1 MIKHPKQ
8 DRAIRSLAAQSRRQ
22 LVLLAVVIFVGL
34 VSLVSA
40 FSFYQINQAMENYTR
55 LEASKLEQR
64 ILQGDQPPF
73 SSASSI
79 RAYRSW
85 QEMPRSI
92 QALFSQS
99 DATTGR
105 ILDSERMLPSGERE
119 YVYLMFSDTLQEGG
133 VFVVEI
139 EDAETID
146 TLIQATFEQT
156 LWDASFIIGLFI
168 VLFFLAIA
176 WIFHNAIKPLK
187 LLVEWSK
194 QIKRQ
199 PETST
204 ATQFPIRELNDIAE
218 HLLASLQQ
226 VQDYNEREQQFL
238 KHTSHEL
245 RTPLAIVQASLD
257 TLSLRT
263 PEEHPSYKAI
273 QRANRA
279 SHNMIR
285 LTETLLWLGREHN
298 HVLPKTIIDPTL
310 VCFELIE
317 DMHYLID
324 DKPLEVQLDTDTY
337 SLAIEE
343 PLLRIVLANL
353 IRNAF
358 QHSAQGLILVN
369 VTERCVTIT
378 NPVEPVPE
386 PSVSNFGLGLQ
397 LVERITVKLAWQFD
411 VQIDDTKAV
420 VSVRW

>member
-1 MIKHPKQ
+1 MIEPPKQ
-8 DRAIRSLAAQSRRQ
+8 DRAVRSLAAQSRRQ

-64 ILQGDQPPF
+64 ILQGDQDPVY
-73 SSASSI
+73 ASSI
-79 RAYRSW
+79 TAYRSW
-85 QEMPRSI
+85 QEIPKPI
-92 QALFSQS
+92 QMLFSQS
-99 DATTGR
+99 DATKGR
-105 ILDSERMLPSGERE
+105 ILDSERMLLSGERE
-119 YVYLMFSDTLQEGG
+119 YVYLMFSDTSQEGG

-146 TLIQATFEQT
+146 SLIQATFEHT

-187 LLVEWSK
+187 YLVEWSK

-199 PETST
+199 PEDSRV
-204 ATQFPIRELNDIAE
+204 AQFPISELNDIAE

-226 VQDYNEREQQFL
+226 VKDYNEREQQFL
-238 KHTSHEL
+238 KHASHEL
-245 RTPLAIVQASLD
+245 RTPIAIVQASLD

-263 PEEHPSYKAI
+263 PEGHPSYKAI

-285 LTETLLWLGREHN
+285 LTEALLWLGRQSSHM
-298 HVLPKTIIDPTL
+298 PSKTIIHPAL
-310 VCFELIE
+310 VCSELIE
-317 DMHYLID
+317 DMRYLID
-324 DKPLEVQLDTDTY
+324 EKQLQVQLDADAH

-343 PLLRIVLANL
+343 PLFRIVLANL

-358 QHSAQGLILVN
+358 QHSAQGVILVN
-369 VTERCVTIT
+369 ITERCVTIT

-397 LVERITVKLAWQFD
+397 LVERITAKLAWQFD
-411 VQIDDTKAV
+411 AQIGDTKAV